1 MVKPYNFLCKSV
13 GQSRQLFSFFP
24 QIPPFFP
31 QKRHCSQNVHVFFKI
46 RSTFSPLSMVSYGCR
61 QEVTKNSFF
70 SLLSLKGNTRCSE
83 GRTEQRVLLF
93 FFLSSFPSASAQTI
107 PSLQPPGKE
116 FFEWLHSCV
125 QLLPCGD
132 GSNVTQIQLRCN
144 GLTEGYAI
152 HHDNGNGPYTC
163 DYLCLVDYLNKSAP
177 RLQQHLPV
185 SRPRDYGCLGRR
197 GISSGKPVSC
207 NAPLFLRRSFAC
219 GTGSAHAEPRSI

>member
-93 FFLSSFPSASAQTI
+93 LLFGPSPEPLHR
-107 PSLQPPGKE
+107 PSPACS
-116 FFEWLHSCV
+116 H
-125 QLLPCGD
+125 
-132 GSNVTQIQLRCN
+132 R
-144 GLTEGYAI
+144 EGIFRMIA
-152 HHDNGNGPYTC
+152 
-163 DYLCLVDYLNKSAP
+163 
-177 RLQQHLPV
+177 
-185 SRPRDYGCLGRR
+185 
-197 GISSGKPVSC
+197 
-207 NAPLFLRRSFAC
+207 LFRTTFALRRRQQR
-219 GTGSAHAEPRSI
+219 HPDSIALQRLDGGLCHSSR